1 MLSEVPQLCIKRYTI
16 IYFCALFLCTRKNRH
31 FCLESLKLKKKRN
44 WNFLVKR
51 IERKKYLCAYI
62 EIILRVCVLS
72 FFFFFSVSVPM
83 YAFVPRTQP
92 ANEFSLS
99 LAKEVFHGFSFS
111 RPSDPPYGNVQLHE
125 YAYRALN
132 RVVSFNCETATFQVL
147 SEFLITSLSNFSDK
161 NSRM

>member
-51 IERKKYLCAYI
+51 IERKKIFVRIHRDYI
-62 EIILRVCVLS
+62 TSVRS
-72 FFFFFSVSVPM
+72 FFLFFFSVSVPM

-147 SEFLITSLSNFSDK
+147 SEFLITGLSNFSDK
-161 NSRM
+161 NSRV